1 MHCHENASVRLAYL
15 LLNLTTIV
23 KIWNSSAVIKAL
35 FSQCVLYAVRM
46 YCVDLSWDSVLNH
59 QSMYS
64 IENFISFPMIL
75 FLLRYLKKYQS
86 YGRLCNASRHFPP
99 LSWSTATE
107 LDTDWSLRH
116 QNKGHGVIAPVGTAV
131 ESTHLKNL
139 HHFLFKVNR
148 D

>member
-1 MHCHENASVRLAYL
+1 MHCHENASVSLEYL

-46 YCVDLSWDSVLNH
+46 YCVGLLWDSILNH

-75 FLLRYLKKYQS
+75 FLLRYLKK
-86 YGRLCNASRHFPP
+86 
-99 LSWSTATE
+99 
-107 LDTDWSLRH
+107 
-116 QNKGHGVIAPVGTAV
+116 I
-131 ESTHLKNL
+131 
-139 HHFLFKVNR
+139 
-148 D
+148 